1 MFEDALEII
10 LKHEGGYS
18 NHELDPGGE
27 TFAGITKAVAETH
40 GYTGDMRL
48 IPDNTIAAIYRQS
61 YWRPIQADRMPWPV
75 AIVVFDA
82 AVNSGVSRASKWLQR
97 CVGVQDDGQIGTIT
111 IDAVRDADPDK
122 IAQDFSDMRLA
133 YLKSLKTWTVFGKGW
148 ERRVKET
155 LREALA

>member
-1 MFEDALEII
+1 MA
-10 LKHEGGYS
+10 
-18 NHELDPGGE
+18 P
-27 TFAGITKAVAETH
+27 
-40 GYTGDMRL
+40 
-48 IPDNTIAAIYRQS
+48 
-61 YWRPIQADRMPWPV
+61 
-75 AIVVFDA
+75 
-82 AVNSGVSRASKWLQR
+82 VNSGVSRASKWLQR